1 MSEFVYVYVDTQTSV
16 VRYVASIDDLPQS
29 VRDQNTYLIV
39 RGSELSNV
47 IYDTLQNTLRLKTEE
62 ETLAERKQRMLRDI
76 EEHTR
81 VYIET
86 YYPDL
91 KQRSDLVDQLTN
103 GSLLLLTRSDYT
115 SEYIYRQS
123 AQAVFLIM
131 DQNVPLSEVLL
142 MYPENERLRWE
153 QIIKAAVRQGFLYR
167 VKWEFWNLR
176 DAIYNATSHI
186 ELDAIVTD
194 FQTKMPP
201 GF

>member
-1 MSEFVYVYVDTQTSV
+1 MSEFVYVYVDTYTSV
-16 VRYVASIDDLPQS
+16 VRYVASINDLPQS
-29 VRDQNTYLIV
+29 VRDQNAYLVV
-39 RGSELSNV
+39 RRDELSNV
-47 IYDTLQNTLRLKTEE
+47 VYDTLQNTLRLKTEE
-62 ETLAERKQRMLRDI
+62 ETLTERKQRMLRDI
-76 EEHTR
+76 EEYTR
-81 VYIET
+81 IYIET
-86 YYPDL
+86 YYPEL

-103 GSLLLLTRSDYT
+103 GSLLLIARSDYT

-142 MYPENERLRWE
+142 TYPENERLRWE
-153 QIIKAAVRQGFLYR
+153 QIIKASVRQGFLYR

-176 DAIYNATSHI
+176 DAIYNATSHA
-186 ELDAIVTD
+186 ELDAIVID